1 VNGKHKCENLILYMN
16 GFDEYIIPYL
26 ISQVVSIII
35 LIAAWKRTR
44 WARWLFSVL
53 FFWAFATNMYIG
65 VTNPDS
71 YLDNARFAIPLY
83 QDFINGWFSHY
94 NDIIIPLIAIG
105 QLFIAIGMLLRGW
118 WVKLS
123 CIGSIIFLLS
133 IAPLMVGAAFPFSIT
148 VSLAAWLIFLN
159 DDKNYIW
166 KKPTAHGLIKDTAV

>member
-1 VNGKHKCENLILYMN
+1 MEGMQENLV
-16 GFDEYIIPYL
+16 PYL
-26 ISQVVSIII
+26 ISQAASLII

-53 FFWAFATNMYIG
+53 FLWASATNMYIG
-65 VTNPDS
+65 LTDPDS
-71 YLDNARFAIPLY
+71 YLNNAQFAIPLY

-94 NDIIIPLIAIG
+94 NHMIIPLIAVG
-105 QLFIAIGMLLRGW
+105 QFFIAVGMLLRSW
-118 WVKLS
+118 WVKLA

-148 VSLAAWLIFLN
+148 VSIAAWLILLN

-166 KKPTAHGLIKDTAV
+166 KRQEEGLLVT

>member
-1 VNGKHKCENLILYMN
+1 MKEKHKYENLIQYMN
-16 GFDEYIIPYL
+16 GFDEYIIPYV

-35 LIAAWKRTR
+35 LVAAWKRTR
-44 WARWLFSVL
+44 WARWLFSAL
-53 FFWAFATNMYIG
+53 LLWASATNMYIG
-65 VTNPDS
+65 FTNPDS

-94 NDIIIPLIAIG
+94 NHIIIPLIAVG
-105 QLFIAIGMLLRGW
+105 QFFISIGMLLHGW
-118 WVKLS
+118 WVKLA

-148 VSLAAWLIFLN
+148 VSVASWLIFLN

-166 KKPTAHGLIKDTAV
+166 KRQEKSMLIV

>member
-1 VNGKHKCENLILYMN
+1 MDGLQ
-16 GFDEYIIPYL
+16 EYFVPYL
-26 ISQVVSIII
+26 ISQAASLII

-44 WARWLFSVL
+44 WARWLFSTL
-53 FFWAFATNMYIG
+53 FFWASATNMYIG
-65 VTNPDS
+65 LTDPDS

-94 NDIIIPLIAIG
+94 NHIIIPLIAIG
-105 QLFIAIGMLLRGW
+105 QFFIAIGMLLHGW
-118 WVKLS
+118 WVKLA

-148 VSLAAWLIFLN
+148 VSIASWLIFLN

-166 KKPTAHGLIKDTAV
+166 KRQAKSMLIV

>member
-1 VNGKHKCENLILYMN
+1 M
-16 GFDEYIIPYL
+16 DELHEYLVPYL

-35 LIAAWKRTR
+35 LFAAWKRTR

-53 FFWAFATNMYIG
+53 FLWASATNMYIG
-65 VTNPDS
+65 LTDPDS

-94 NDIIIPLIAIG
+94 NHIIIPLIAVG
-105 QLFIAIGMLLRGW
+105 QFFISIGMVLHSW
-118 WVKLS
+118 WVKIA

-133 IAPLMVGAAFPFSIT
+133 IAPLMLGAAFPFSIT
-148 VSLAAWLIFLN
+148 VSIASWLIFLN

-166 KKPTAHGLIKDTAV
+166 KKQEKSFLVL